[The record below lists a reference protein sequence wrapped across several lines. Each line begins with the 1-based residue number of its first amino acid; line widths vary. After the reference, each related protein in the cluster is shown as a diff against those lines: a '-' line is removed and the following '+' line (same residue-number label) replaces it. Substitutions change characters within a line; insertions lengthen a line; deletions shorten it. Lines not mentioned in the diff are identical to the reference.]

1 MFRGKK
7 LTRSVLYSLKAL
19 QCDVKSK
26 NLNSADIIES
36 ETATEIQNRLD
47 RVKRENISK
56 DQETSNPDNPLRDKT
71 QIYCGY
77 SKEALI
83 TASPFTGYYN
93 DLLSRLMLSIS
104 CSDIIEDY
112 CEVNPYFS
120 QELLKIISEKLY
132 IMPFWTSCMAIQAR
146 KQFPERLSLISFP
159 LNDNPSE
166 SNFMHFKQYLLCG
179 KKNLLTSEITP
190 LMYNRIKA
198 KFYKYYL
205 NKNTTKNMISN
216 DKDFLS
222 NIEETWKPELKK
234 RKKGYW
240 FENCKNFDIKQWEL
254 ERETAI
260 LNNVEFDLAFDL
272 VTCSSQDILKNI
284 KDETKFQSFIFQAIK
299 SIYLTLKNDCTIV
312 TILELFNNNRGV
324 FETFINYLRKISVYS
339 KYTNQIIDKSFDNV
353 LTVNKYLTDNDF
365 SIVNCSRD
373 GDCFYSSISMILFG
387 YESLNDI
394 KICCFFVIVDHLD
407 SFKKFAL
414 NNKYGK
420 TLEVLIVE
428 LIRDKVWANE
438 MIIFSAAILL
448 DRPII
453 SFSTKPVNQSFE
465 ITGVDNGRLPI
476 LIAYIDNH
484 FSPILSKTNLA
495 EKFISRNI
503 QYKNIKDIFPFIKY
517 Y

>member
-1 MFRGKK
+1 
-7 LTRSVLYSLKAL
+7 L
-19 QCDVKSK
+19 
-26 NLNSADIIES
+26 
-36 ETATEIQNRLD
+36 
-47 RVKRENISK
+47 
-56 DQETSNPDNPLRDKT
+56 
-71 QIYCGY
+71 
-77 SKEALI
+77 
-83 TASPFTGYYN
+83 
-93 DLLSRLMLSIS
+93 
-104 CSDIIEDY
+104 
-112 CEVNPYFS
+112 
-120 QELLKIISEKLY
+120 
-132 IMPFWTSCMAIQAR
+132 
-146 KQFPERLSLISFP
+146 
-159 LNDNPSE
+159 
-166 SNFMHFKQYLLCG
+166 
-179 KKNLLTSEITP
+179 
-190 LMYNRIKA
+190 
-198 KFYKYYL
+198 
-205 NKNTTKNMISN
+205 
-216 DKDFLS
+216 
-222 NIEETWKPELKK
+222 
-234 RKKGYW
+234 
-240 FENCKNFDIKQWEL
+240 FEHNY
-254 ERETAI
+254 
-260 LNNVEFDLAFDL
+260 VEFDLAFDL

-339 KYTNQIIDKSFDNV
+339 KYTNQIIDISFDNV